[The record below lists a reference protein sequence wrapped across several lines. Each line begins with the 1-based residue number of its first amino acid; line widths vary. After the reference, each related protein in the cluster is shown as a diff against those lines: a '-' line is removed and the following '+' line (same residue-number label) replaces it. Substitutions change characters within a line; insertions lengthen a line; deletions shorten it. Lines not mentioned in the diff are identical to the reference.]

1 MALNNDVD
9 IAPRY
14 IKYIGAK
21 YNKLTINKVYREQ
34 NKTYCDCRCECGNT
48 KNHMRFDSVKSG
60 RVKSCGCNNIEQ
72 ITNLG
77 KSSKKYNTYDLTGK
91 YGIGYTNKGEEFYF
105 DLEDYDKIKDYTW
118 YINNKGYVFSAKDE
132 ILMHRL
138 VTNCPD
144 NLIPDHIHGEKST
157 TDNRKSN
164 LRIVNRS
171 QNSMNV
177 KIRSDNTSGITG
189 ISWDKRSNKWCV
201 RIMVKG
207 ENIYLGY
214 FNKDD
219 LDKAIQ
225 ARLDGEKKYFG
236 EYSYTHSQ
244 KIPID

>member
-1 MALNNDVD
+1 
-9 IAPRY
+9 
-14 IKYIGAK
+14 
-21 YNKLTINKVYREQ
+21 
-34 NKTYCDCRCECGNT
+34 
-48 KNHMRFDSVKSG
+48 
-60 RVKSCGCNNIEQ
+60 
-72 ITNLG
+72 
-77 KSSKKYNTYDLTGK
+77 
-91 YGIGYTNKGEEFYF
+91 
-105 DLEDYDKIKDYTW
+105 
-118 YINNKGYVFSAKDE
+118 
-132 ILMHRL
+132 MHRL

-177 KIRSDNTSGITG
+177 KIRSDNASGITG

-207 ENIYLGY
+207 KNIYLGY

-244 KIPID
+244 KIPIDQDFYMSFGGDYKQKKQKKQRNYRKNYTNHYINKDFLCVLK

>member
-1 MALNNDVD
+1 M
-9 IAPRY
+9 
-14 IKYIGAK
+14 
-21 YNKLTINKVYREQ
+21 
-34 NKTYCDCRCECGNT
+34 
-48 KNHMRFDSVKSG
+48 FSG
-60 RVKSCGCNNIEQ
+60 
-72 ITNLG
+72 
-77 KSSKKYNTYDLTGK
+77 
-91 YGIGYTNKGEEFYF
+91 
-105 DLEDYDKIKDYTW
+105 
-118 YINNKGYVFSAKDE
+118 KDE

-236 EYSYTHSQ
+236 EYSYAHSQ